1 MGNKSRRRVDRIDP
15 ADIEEWFTARLPG
28 EWFSTVTITSDRDEV
43 LLVGTLPDGDG
54 SDGGGGDEAACVGRI
69 KQFREDTRQ
78 QRIAL
83 ASEAEERFQRKVSWG
98 ARCGDVGVL
107 FTHLSIPAMTR
118 LRIQERRVLDTLVE
132 GGVARSRSDAL
143 AWCVRL
149 VGRNIDDWLEEL
161 RAALGTVEEVRRKAP
176 DS

>member
-1 MGNKSRRRVDRIDP
+1 MGSKSRRRVDRIDP

-43 LLVGTLPDGDG
+43 LLVGTLADGE
-54 SDGGGGDEAACVGRI
+54 GDEAACVGRI

-78 QRIAL
+78 QRIAV

-118 LRIQERRVLDTLVE
+118 LRIQERRGHGVNGA
-132 GGVARSRSDAL
+132 GGA
-143 AWCVRL
+143 
-149 VGRNIDDWLEEL
+149 GRRMQGAHHRQYVQIPGACEQEQTGKSHDF
-161 RAALGTVEEVRRKAP
+161 
-176 DS
+176 

>member
-1 MGNKSRRRVDRIDP
+1 MGTKSRRWADHIDP
-15 ADIEEWFTARLPG
+15 ADIEEWFTAQIPG

-43 LLVGTLPDGDG
+43 LVVGTLA
-54 SDGGGGDEAACVGRI
+54 DGGADEAACVGRV

-78 QRIAL
+78 QRIAV

-149 VGRNIDDWLEEL
+149 VGRNVDDWLGEL
-161 RAALGTVEEVRRKAP
+161 REALGTVEAVRRKAP
-176 DS
+176 DT

>member
-1 MGNKSRRRVDRIDP
+1 MSPRSRRRVDPIDP
-15 ADIEEWFTARLPG
+15 ADIEAWFTEQLPDG
-28 EWFSTVTITSDRDEV
+28 WFASVTITSDRDEV
-43 LLVGTLPDGDG
+43 LVVGTLADAG
-54 SDGGGGDEAACVGRI
+54 ENEEACVGRI
-69 KQFREDTRQ
+69 KEFREGTRQ
-78 QRIAL
+78 RRITI
-83 ASEAEERFQRKVSWG
+83 ASEAEARFQRKVSWG

-149 VGRNIDDWLEEL
+149 VGRNTDDWLEEL
-161 RAALGTVEEVRRKAP
+161 RVALGKVEQVRRKAP
-176 DS
+176 DT